1 MDANRT
7 VGALVTGVALCV
19 VGYSGPKVAAQA
31 AKFATR
37 SDYPITI
44 VSITGKPTGETLGKA
59 SMPLVDFTITLRNAT
74 QQPVICYT
82 LSFSWYDANGA
93 AASGGHVRYSGGDWS
108 QPSIPS
114 GGTATAQEIMLQRS
128 GTLKATVD
136 FVLLA
141 DGTYYGRDRFRTLDM
156 LQKHLEAT
164 RSVEEN
170 VLSLLNTEGPDAVKR
185 FLTSELAQG
194 AQDQKLLKAKL
205 AGFTNA
211 SLSYTP

>member
-1 MDANRT
+1 MNSNKTPGAVLT
-7 VGALVTGVALCV
+7 ALVLCF
-19 VGYSGPKVAAQA
+19 VGNAPPVVAAQA

-44 VSITGKPTGETLGKA
+44 VSITGKPTGETLGTA

-93 AASGGHVRYSGGDWS
+93 AARGGGVRYSGGDWS

-114 GGTATAQEIMLQRS
+114 GGTATAQQIMLQRS

-164 RSVEEN
+164 RSMEEY

-185 FLTSELAQG
+185 FLESELAQG

-205 AGFTNA
+205 AGFTDA
-211 SLSYTP
+211 SFSYTP